1 MTVKAVLFDL
11 FDTLLLIKK
20 NHDFYSPSLMRMYK
34 FLNGNG
40 VDVPLERFQEAHA
53 KARDLLYA
61 KADPNLEEPH
71 FKVRLALTL
80 KLLGYNHDASSR
92 LVTSASAE
100 WCEEFMKY
108 VYPDQDAEPLLRSLH
123 GKYKLGIVSNYAIPE
138 CVDKLLQKY
147 GFDALFDAVVV
158 SGAVNKRK
166 PSPEIFTRTLNALG
180 VSAAETVLVGDTL
193 DADIEGAKAVGM
205 KAVYIKRREEKPVET
220 AVPDATITSLTEVPR
235 LLQKL

>member
-108 VYPDQDAEPLLRSLH
+108 VYPDQDAEPLL
-123 GKYKLGIVSNYAIPE
+123 
-138 CVDKLLQKY
+138 
-147 GFDALFDAVVV
+147 
-158 SGAVNKRK
+158 K
-166 PSPEIFTRTLNALG
+166 PPRQIQAGHR
-180 VSAAETVLVGDTL
+180 
-193 DADIEGAKAVGM
+193 IELRHPRM
-205 KAVYIKRREEKPVET
+205 RRQT
-220 AVPDATITSLTEVPR
+220 APKIRVRCDV
-235 LLQKL
+235 